1 MGNFVPRVTSELK
14 RFVDMAFGATRIDVA
29 ARLVASEYPNCPA
42 ALFAKGTE
50 RFEVISTAKL
60 ASQQAH

>member
-1 MGNFVPRVTSELK
+1 MGVR
-14 RFVDMAFGATRIDVA
+14 AIRIDDA
-29 ARLVASEYPNCPA
+29 ARLVATEYPNGPGSFFEVA
-42 ALFAKGTE
+42 E